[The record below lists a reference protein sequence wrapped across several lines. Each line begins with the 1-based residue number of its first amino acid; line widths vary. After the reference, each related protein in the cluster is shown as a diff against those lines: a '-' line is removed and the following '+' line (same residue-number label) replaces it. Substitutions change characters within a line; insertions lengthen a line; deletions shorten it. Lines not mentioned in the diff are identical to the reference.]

1 MAVTEMVSE
10 HNWAPD
16 FFGSQEVWSPRNL
29 DPEKFSPRMK
39 IIIWHFHAGT
49 KFLEDKNSRRPKKS
63 WAKVRFGTI
72 SNISLSFSSPE
83 QFTLLRFQQLHTV
96 WLRVDLFYPSSANN
110 KS

>member
-39 IIIWHFHAGT
+39 IIIWHFHAEANILGAQI
-49 KFLEDKNSRRPKKS
+49 FGNQISRGPKKS
-63 WAKVRFGTI
+63 GSQMRSKTI
-72 SNISLSFSSPE
+72 SVIPLNPYFLMILSIPF
-83 QFTLLRFQQLHTV
+83 
-96 WLRVDLFYPSSANN
+96 N
-110 KS
+110 KSPCEIGILEAAKT